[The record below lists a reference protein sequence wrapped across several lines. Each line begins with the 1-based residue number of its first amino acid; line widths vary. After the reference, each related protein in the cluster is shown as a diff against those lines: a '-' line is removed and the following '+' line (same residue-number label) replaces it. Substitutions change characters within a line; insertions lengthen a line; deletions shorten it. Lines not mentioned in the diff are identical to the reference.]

1 MNGRGRRMTYDRDG
15 MKALLRDVRRVV
27 GSDGRV
33 AAARTPAKKT
43 NEQQQYRWFDGVNES
58 EARTP

>member
-1 MNGRGRRMTYDRDG
+1 MTYDRDG